1 MRKFRC
7 SCGGEIY
14 FDSESCLSCGSKVCY
29 SPRNNDFDRVAKEI
43 FASRESDNPGGTPE
57 LCSNGKLHGVCNW
70 ERDPSSEEG
79 LCFACGFNRV
89 IPNLTKPENIGRWR
103 VMEVA
108 KKRLIY
114 TLIGLQIPCIN
125 RLRSR
130 KFGFL
135 FDFLEDKRTNR
146 CIDRDFIATGY
157 ADGIITINLL
167 EADPVTRVEQK
178 EAANEAYRTVLG
190 HMRHESGHHYWNLLK
205 YSKNIWNEFERL
217 FGAEEV
223 SYEVALKRYYSEG
236 PEPAWGDKFISP
248 YASMH
253 PLEDWAETWA
263 HYLHINDSLE
273 TAESFGILSSRPSD
287 FAEKVKVWA
296 KLSIGLNELNR
307 GMGVPDN
314 YPFVIN
320 PEVTKKLM
328 FVDKAIKMFRL
339 VY

>member
-7 SCGGEIY
+7 ECGGELY
-14 FDSESCLSCGSKVCY
+14 FDSESCLSCG
-29 SPRNNDFDRVAKEI
+29 RRVGFNPKINGFERL
-43 FASRESDNPGGTPE
+43 SDEVSSCSESMDNGGVAE
-57 LCSNGKLHGVCNW
+57 LCENGERYGVCNW
-70 ERDPSSEEG
+70 VKDPGSEQN
-79 LCFACGFNRV
+79 LCFACEFNRV
-89 IPNLTKPENIGRWR
+89 IPNLDKLENIERWQ

-114 TLIGLQIPCIN
+114 TLLELRIPCVN
-125 RLRSR
+125 RLISE

-135 FDFLEDKRTNR
+135 FDFLEDKRSNNK
-146 CIDRDFIATGY
+146 IDHDYIATGY
-157 ADGIITINLL
+157 AAGVITINLL
-167 EADPVTRVEQK
+167 EADPVSRVEQK
-178 EAANEAYRTVLG
+178 KAANEAYRTVLG

-205 YSKNIWNEFERL
+205 YSNQLWKEFKLL

-236 PEPAWGDKFISP
+236 PSPTWVENFISP

-273 TAESFGILSSRPSD
+273 TAESFGIIPSLPID
-287 FAEKVKVWA
+287 FAEKIKVWA
-296 KLSIGLNELNR
+296 KLSVGLNELNR
-307 GMGVPDN
+307 SMGVPDN

-320 PEVTKKLM
+320 LEVTKKLM
-328 FVDKAIKMFRL
+328 FVDKATKLFRSI
-339 VY
+339 Y